1 VNHLAHFFLT
11 DLLRA
16 RLTAS
21 APARIINVSSAGHH
35 MAQRGMR
42 FEDLQ
47 TEQRY
52 AGMEVYARSKLAN
65 VLFTRQLSD
74 RISATGVTVNALHP
88 GLVRSGF
95 GMDGDMTGLMG
106 WGNRAL
112 RPFEISSTAGART
125 SVFLATSPEV
135 EGKSGLYWVRSKPG
149 HMSRMAR
156 RDDQA
161 QRLWTESERLLAS
174 AGFPAGP

>member
-1 VNHLAHFFLT
+1 
-11 DLLRA
+11 
-16 RLTAS
+16 
-21 APARIINVSSAGHH
+21 
-35 MAQRGMR
+35 
-42 FEDLQ
+42 
-47 TEQRY
+47 
-52 AGMEVYARSKLAN
+52 
-65 VLFTRQLSD
+65 
-74 RISATGVTVNALHP
+74 
-88 GLVRSGF
+88 
-95 GMDGDMTGLMG
+95 MG
-106 WGNRAL
+106 
-112 RPFEISSTAGART
+112 STAGART

>member
-1 VNHLAHFFLT
+1 
-11 DLLRA
+11 
-16 RLTAS
+16 
-21 APARIINVSSAGHH
+21 
-35 MAQRGMR
+35 
-42 FEDLQ
+42 
-47 TEQRY
+47 
-52 AGMEVYARSKLAN
+52 
-65 VLFTRQLSD
+65 
-74 RISATGVTVNALHP
+74 VNALHP

-112 RPFEISSTAGART
+112 RPFEMGSTAGART

-161 QRLWTESERLLAS
+161 LRLWAESERLLAS